1 MTGLCFVDTNV
12 LVYVN
17 DSQVPHKQQLA
28 VDLVADL
35 IEQERLVLSSQ
46 VLNELANT
54 LLKPRF
60 GFSSDEVREALSVFA
75 PSPILA
81 IDSALSLR
89 ALDVRERYG
98 LSFWDALIVAAAE
111 RGRCQTIVTED
122 LSHGQ
127 EYFGIVARNP
137 FLSAVSEL

>member
-28 VDLVADL
+28 IDLVADL
-35 IEQERLVLSSQ
+35 IEQEQLVLSSQ

-54 LLKPRF
+54 LFKPRF
-60 GFSSDEVREALSVFA
+60 GFRPDEVREALAVFA
-75 PSPILA
+75 QCPVVA
-81 IDSALSLR
+81 MDAALSQR

-98 LSFWDALIVAAAE
+98 LPYWDALTVAAAE
-111 RGRCQTIVTED
+111 RGRCQSIVTED

-137 FLSAVSEL
+137 FLSDVSEL